1 MFFLNHRVGHESD
14 STVKKMFRGAALGSH
29 RSDLSSYR
37 TGMGPNKV
45 LGMIEHPFFAREPL
59 MYSTAVSRRLKQA
72 KHNKITKHTYVCD
85 VHFVT
90 EGPTSNTKNL
100 FRINV

>member
-1 MFFLNHRVGHESD
+1 MFFFINHRVRHESD

-29 RSDLSSYR
+29 RGDLSSYR

-59 MYSTAVSRRLKQA
+59 IQHCCVKTVEAS
-72 KHNKITKHTYVCD
+72 
-85 VHFVT
+85 
-90 EGPTSNTKNL
+90 
-100 FRINV
+100 